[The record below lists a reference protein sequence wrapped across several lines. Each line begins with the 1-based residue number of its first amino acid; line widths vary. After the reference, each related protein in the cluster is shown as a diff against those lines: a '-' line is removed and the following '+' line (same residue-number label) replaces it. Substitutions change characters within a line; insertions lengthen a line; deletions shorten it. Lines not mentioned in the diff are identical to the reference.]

1 MQAEDVKGE
10 ILDSIFI
17 ISIDGSCTVMGCRDS
32 GHVWKQIK
40 MKRFGKHR
48 IDQYLRILSCL
59 FFTDLVKGNVL
70 AILDKN
76 CFEDIVYL
84 ANSYSLGCTQV
95 QYTTYH
101 LVFLIKVLMLS
112 HSFQLYGFGQRTFCV
127 LIQTRA
133 QLVGS
138 HCL

>member
-17 ISIDGSCTVMGCRDS
+17 ISIDGSCTVMGCRDN
-32 GHVWKQIK
+32 GHMWKQIK

-59 FFTDLVKGNVL
+59 VL
-70 AILDKN
+70 SLLTQSKEMYQLSWIETI
-76 CFEDIVYL
+76 FEDVVHL

-95 QYTTYH
+95 LYTTYH

-127 LIQTRA
+127 LVQTRA
-133 QLVGS
+133 QWGKS
-138 HCL
+138 G